1 MAPFGTIYSYPGNSR
16 VVKAQAA
23 ANLNGLELAH
33 GDFTMGQTNVS
44 PEFRAK
50 FPLGKVPAFE
60 TADGLKLVESNAITQ
75 FIAESGPA
83 ASQLLGSTPAERA
96 VIRQWVDFSDGE
108 VLSPVLQLGLWRL
121 GIHTYKYDEATETAA
136 LTRIERSMAHLEQ
149 QLSGQT
155 WLAKGEK
162 LSLADISVAAA
173 FIWGFS
179 ISLDAEIRAKFPGV
193 MAWYERV
200 TETEGVK
207 QAFGEK
213 KFVEKRSAP
222 PS

>member
-1 MAPFGTIYSYPGNSR
+1 MAPFGTVYSYPHNPR
-16 VVKAQAA
+16 VIKAQAA
-23 ANLNGLELAH
+23 ANLNGLEIVN
-33 GDFTMGQTNVS
+33 GDFTMGQTNTT

-50 FPLGKVPAFE
+50 FPFGKVPAFE
-60 TADGLKLVESNAITQ
+60 TPDGLKLVESNAITQ

-96 VIRQWVDFSDGE
+96 VIRQWVDFADGE
-108 VLSPVLQLGLWRL
+108 ILSPVLQLGLWRL
-121 GIHTYKYDEATETAA
+121 GFGNYKYNEDTETAA
-136 LTRIERSMAHLEQ
+136 LARIERSMAFLEQ

-173 FIWGFS
+173 FTWGFS

-193 MAWYERV
+193 IAWYERV
-200 TETEGVK
+200 IESEGVK

-213 KFVEKRSAP
+213 KFVEKRVAP